1 MPIQSGTGSTNQTMT
16 VSAFKKLVGKSN
28 TGNQKAFYEETVASS
43 IQINTKRI
51 FGDDIPQN
59 VPNPTDA
66 ITAGDLYNTYSA
78 SAGNPEIVQ
87 IVEFDV
93 VGFNSQYDADAD
105 KTFGDV
111 EYFGGDESQVSGEHG
126 YYLRLSADYNTSSSF
141 GGTAPFSSSQVV
153 YSSNGAL
160 QLVHPQFGPASSNGY
175 FLELYTSKGGTRIN
189 DTDPIDWI
197 VDYYNGTILVQ
208 DYDATKIPTYAV
220 AYIYIGKYADQKIID
235 ASGSGGGGGIS
246 DVVSDT
252 SPQLGGNLDVNGRS
266 IVSVTNGDIILA
278 PHGTGSVI
286 MDGDGSAANGGVS
299 ITNGSIDL
307 KNGGSVSEIKMYC
320 EATNAHYVRIASPAH
335 GDFSGNPDFVLPPT
349 EGTNGQVLKTD
360 GSGNTSWGEAGISFS
375 RRALTANATASA
387 NDSIIGISSSGNS
400 DNIELRLASAD
411 ALSNG
416 QYFTVKKE
424 DNYSSTITISCSG
437 SQKIDGQSSVVIES
451 PFGAVNIYSD
461 STSSYFIY

>member
-78 SAGNPEIVQ
+78 SAGTPEIVQ

-93 VGFNSQYDADAD
+93 IGFNSQYDADAD

-126 YYLRLSADYNTSSSF
+126 YYLRLSEDYNTSSSF
-141 GGTAPFSSSQVV
+141 GGTAPFSSSQIV
-153 YSSNGAL
+153 YASNGAL

-189 DTDPIDWI
+189 DTDPTDWI

-208 DYDATKIPTYAV
+208 DYDSTKVPTYAV
-220 AYIYIGKYADQKIID
+220 AYIYVGKYADQKISD
-235 ASGSGGGGGIS
+235 ASGSGGSGGIS
-246 DVVSDT
+246 
-252 SPQLGGNLDVNGRS
+252 
-266 IVSVTNGDIILA
+266 
-278 PHGTGSVI
+278 
-286 MDGDGSAANGGVS
+286 
-299 ITNGSIDL
+299 
-307 KNGGSVSEIKMYC
+307 Y
-320 EATNAHYVRIASPAH
+320 
-335 GDFSGNPDFVLPPT
+335 
-349 EGTNGQVLKTD
+349 
-360 GSGNTSWGEAGISFS
+360 S
-375 RRALTANATASA
+375 RRTISTNATASS
-387 NDSIIGISSSGNS
+387 DDTLIGVTTTNA
-400 DNIELRLASAD
+400 IELKLAPAQD
-411 ALSNG
+411 LEAG
-416 QYFTVKKE
+416 QYMTIKKE
-424 DNYSSTITISCSG
+424 VNSNNQVTISTSG
-437 SQKIDGQSSVVIES
+437 SQTIDGVSSVILES
-451 PFGAVNIYSD
+451 PFAALNLYSD
-461 STSSYFIY
+461 GTGAYYIY

>member
-51 FGDDIPQN
+51 FGDDIPQS

-66 ITAGDLYNTYSA
+66 IAGGDLYNTYSA
-78 SAGNPEIVQ
+78 SAGGTEIVQ

-220 AYIYIGKYADQKIID
+220 AYIYIGKYADQKITD
-235 ASGSGGGGGIS
+235 VSGSGGSALEIQDGGSSLTTDASLINF
-246 DVVSDT
+246 T
-252 SPQLGGNLDVNGRS
+252 
-266 IVSVTNGDIILA
+266 
-278 PHGTGSVI
+278 
-286 MDGDGSAANGGVS
+286 GDGVTLTEPSADNITINIPGG
-299 ITNGSIDL
+299 
-307 KNGGSVSEIKMYC
+307 
-320 EATNAHYVRIASPAH
+320 AT
-335 GDFSGNPDFVLPPT
+335 
-349 EGTNGQVLKTD
+349 
-360 GSGNTSWGEAGISFS
+360 FS
-375 RRALTANATASA
+375 RRALTADATASSDDA
-387 NDSIIGISSSGNS
+387 IIGISSSGDSN
-400 DNIELRLASAD
+400 NIELRLAD
-411 ALSNG
+411 ASDLSNG

-437 SQKIDGQSSVVIES
+437 SQKIDGQSSIVIES

-461 STSSYFIY
+461 ATSSYFIY

>member
-51 FGDDIPQN
+51 FGDDIPQS

-66 ITAGDLYNTYSA
+66 IAGGDLYNTYSA
-78 SAGNPEIVQ
+78 SAGGSEIVQ

-93 VGFNSQYDADAD
+93 IGFNSQYDADAD

-126 YYLRLSADYNTSSSF
+126 YYLRLSADYNSSSSF

-220 AYIYIGKYADQKIID
+220 AYIYVGKYADQKIID
-235 ASGSGGGGGIS
+235 ASGSGGGSDIIVKDEGSNISTAATSFDFVGSGVTATNSSNDITVTIPGGI
-246 DVVSDT
+246 D
-252 SPQLGGNLDVNGRS
+252 
-266 IVSVTNGDIILA
+266 
-278 PHGTGSVI
+278 
-286 MDGDGSAANGGVS
+286 
-299 ITNGSIDL
+299 
-307 KNGGSVSEIKMYC
+307 Y
-320 EATNAHYVRIASPAH
+320 
-335 GDFSGNPDFVLPPT
+335 
-349 EGTNGQVLKTD
+349 
-360 GSGNTSWGEAGISFS
+360 S
-375 RRALTANATASA
+375 RRAISTNATASTS
-387 NDSIIGISSSGNS
+387 DRIIGVTSTGSLEIKLAPAQDLDSGQFMT
-400 DNIELRLASAD
+400 I
-411 ALSNG
+411 
-416 QYFTVKKE
+416 KKE
-424 DNYSSTITISCSG
+424 VNSNNQVTISTSG
-437 SQKIDGQSSVVIES
+437 SQTIDGVSSVILES
-451 PFGAVNIYSD
+451 PFAALNLYSD
-461 STSSYFIY
+461 GTGSYYIY

>member
-51 FGDDIPQN
+51 FGDDIPQS

-66 ITAGDLYNTYSA
+66 ITGGDLYNTYSA
-78 SAGNPEIVQ
+78 SAGGTEIVQ

-126 YYLRLSADYNTSSSF
+126 YYLRLSDDYNTSSSF

-235 ASGSGGGGGIS
+235 ASGSGGGSAITVKNEGSDIS
-246 DVVSDT
+246 TAAT
-252 SPQLGGNLDVNGRS
+252 SFDFVGSG
-266 IVSVTNGDIILA
+266 VTATNSSNDITVTI
-278 PHGTGSVI
+278 P
-286 MDGDGSAANGGVS
+286 GGV
-299 ITNGSIDL
+299 TFG
-307 KNGGSVSEIKMYC
+307 
-320 EATNAHYVRIASPAH
+320 
-335 GDFSGNPDFVLPPT
+335 
-349 EGTNGQVLKTD
+349 
-360 GSGNTSWGEAGISFS
+360 
-375 RRALTANATASA
+375 RRALTANATASSG
-387 NDSIIGISSSGNS
+387 DSIIGISSSN
-400 DNIELRLASAD
+400 DVELRLAD
-411 ALSNG
+411 ASDLSNG

-437 SQKIDGQSSVVIES
+437 SQKIDGQSSIVIQS